1 MLKSVLKYHAEN
13 PRIPRGYSNNHLL
26 VMWRTKQRAWD
37 TAALSEE
44 LFTNHF
50 VLAIKN
56 NLPFQ
61 IMLISDILGHPNS
74 MQVSSLTPTPFL
86 SPNISYMQPLD

>member
-1 MLKSVLKYHAEN
+1 VE
-13 PRIPRGYSNNHLL
+13 
-26 VMWRTKQRAWD
+26 VQRAWD

-44 LFTNHF
+44 QFTNHF

-61 IMLISDILGHPNS
+61 TMLISDIIPGHPNS
-74 MQVSSLTPTPFL
+74 LLVSILTPTPFFVTKHVFC
-86 SPNISYMQPLD
+86 SQWIKV